1 MREHLYRGKLYRIE
15 IVNGQICETAGEWA
29 YGGIVDMGERG
40 ACIIQST
47 NTGFDCPHV
56 DPKTVG
62 QYIGLKDRHGVKI
75 FEGDI
80 VKFKAIRGYDAYGK
94 ILWNDKNAAFYSI
107 GKRKAHRHYTTISY
121 MRDTVGI
128 EVIGNI
134 HDNPEILEEGA

>member
-1 MREHLYRGKLYRIE
+1 MREIEFRGKTKGGRWVYGFYLNYSAFEEGLGDSTE
-15 IVNGQICETAGEWA
+15 IVRHSIKR
-29 YGGIVDMGERG
+29 YDGGDIEDVIPE
-40 ACIIQST
+40 S
-47 NTGFDCPHV
+47 
-56 DPKTVG
+56 VG
-62 QYIGLKDRHGVKI
+62 QYTGLKANGVKI

-94 ILWNDKNAAFYSI
+94 ILWDEKKAAFYSI